1 MVKKIVPRDFI
12 EYENFI
18 NQPRNWRKENNF
30 MHFSEIPGDGM
41 LYVNDSFKIK
51 KKTQEIKKPNGKK
64 YCCNDCSHT
73 F

>member
-1 MVKKIVPRDFI
+1 MPRDFI

-18 NQPRNWRKENNF
+18 NQPESRKTKTTF

-51 KKTQEIKKPNGKK
+51 ETERKEKNKRKK
-64 YCCNDCSHT
+64 
-73 F
+73 